1 MTNRRSALIS
11 VIALAAVSAGAFVYT
26 RSTRGGTNGSVVRVA
41 ALLNLTG
48 PAARF
53 DAIKKQA
60 LDLALERIKA
70 QRPEL
75 KLELTVVDAGGA
87 PDITLAAARKAI
99 DNGASYI
106 LTGTSPTALAV
117 AGIAR
122 GRTPAIVQIAN
133 AANPAF
139 GPPRPGEYRFWPDW
153 NQEAKVVA
161 DQLRANGIRSVV
173 VVHSADPY
181 SEALRAA
188 FVTLLAAEPA
198 VAVRAQQY
206 DPASTPDFRPLL
218 LRAKDEGVG
227 ALIVFGL
234 PPGIKALMGQLVDV
248 AWTAPIVGGVNTN
261 LTIDDYDKSGLKCG
275 LWVVETEAM
284 KDELPKGSEAE
295 AFRTSYREKFGA
307 VPPFHALYMAD
318 ALYFAA
324 AAVSSTAAPV
334 ATALDRASAVREFAG
349 PSGTIRIGND
359 GVLQLELKTRKVR

>member
-1 MTNRRSALIS
+1 MTKQSWILVAAA
-11 VIALAAVSAGAFVYT
+11 ALAVAGVAAYV
-26 RSTRGGTNGSVVRVA
+26 TRGGMPRADGTTVHVA

-60 LDLALERIKA
+60 LDLAAERLKA
-70 QRPEL
+70 QRPGL
-75 KLELTVVDAGGA
+75 KFQLTVVDAGGA

-99 DNGASYI
+99 DNGASYV

-122 GRTPAIVQIAN
+122 GHSPGIVQVAN

-153 NQEAKVVA
+153 NQEAGVVA
-161 DQLRANGIRSVV
+161 EQLRANGVRSVV
-173 VVHSADPY
+173 VIHSADPY
-181 SEALRAA
+181 SEALRTA
-188 FVTLLAAEPA
+188 FVALLAKEPA

-234 PPGIKALMGQLVDV
+234 PPGIKALMAQLVDV
-248 AWTAPIVGGVNTN
+248 AWAMPIFGGVNTN
-261 LTIDDYDKSGLKCG
+261 LTIEDYDKSGLQCG

-284 KDELPKGSEAE
+284 KDELAKGSEAD
-295 AFRTSYREKFGA
+295 AFRAAYRDKYGTT
-307 VPPFHALYMAD
+307 PPFHALYMAD

-324 AAVSSTAAPV
+324 VASSTAAP
-334 ATALDRASAVREFAG
+334 ASAIERAAAVREFPG
-349 PSGTIRIGND
+349 PSGSIRIGND
-359 GVLQLELKTRKVR
+359 GVLQLELKTRKIR